1 MARTKHP
8 GFMSLRIALVDDE
21 PVARMRLGR
30 LLREAGCQV
39 LAELEDGH
47 QLLAWLREGH
57 KLDALFLDIALP
69 GPSGMELLAEL
80 HDGPPVIF
88 VTANS
93 EHAVAAFEH
102 QASDYLVKPVTAD
115 RLAKTLARLEGFDP
129 RRTEAAP
136 AASGTGSTRF
146 PVKAGDGK
154 LLLELK
160 RVAHFEVIDQVVWAW
175 AGGKKFRCTWTSLS
189 DVEAAFPGVA
199 FLRIQRNI
207 MLRPEAV
214 LGLRTLPTGRKAVLL
229 PDGVELEASRN
240 AAHHLK
246 EKLGR

>member
-1 MARTKHP
+1 MALRTV
-8 GFMSLRIALVDDE
+8 LVDDE

-30 LLREAGCQV
+30 LPREAGCEV

-47 QLLAWLREGH
+47 QLLSWLHEGH
-57 KLDALFLDIALP
+57 KPDALFLDISLP

-80 HDGPPVIF
+80 AGGPPVIF
-88 VTANS
+88 VTANAD
-93 EHAVAAFEH
+93 HAVAAFEH
-102 QASDYLVKPVTAD
+102 QASDYLVKPVTAE
-115 RLAKTLARLEGFDP
+115 RLAKTLARLEGFDARKP
-129 RRTEAAP
+129 EAAP
-136 AASGTGSTRF
+136 LQANAASTRF

-160 RVAHFEVIDQVVWAW
+160 RVTYFEVADQVVWAW

-189 DVEAAFPGVA
+189 EVEAAFPNFV

-229 PDGVELEASRN
+229 PEGIELEASRN

-246 EKLGR
+246 ELLGL

>member
-1 MARTKHP
+1 MA
-8 GFMSLRIALVDDE
+8 LRIALVDDE
-21 PVARMRLGR
+21 PVARLRLGR

-47 QLLAWLREGH
+47 QLLAWLREGNTP
-57 KLDALFLDIALP
+57 DALFLDIALP

-80 HDGPPVIF
+80 RGGPPVIF
-88 VTANS
+88 VTANA

-102 QASDYLVKPVTAD
+102 QASDYLIKPVTAD
-115 RLAKTLARLEGFDP
+115 RLAKTLARLEGGEP
-129 RRTEAAP
+129 RKLEASLPAP
-136 AASGTGSTRF
+136 GAVSTRF

-154 LLLELK
+154 LLLDLK
-160 RVAHFEVIDQVVWAW
+160 RVAYFEVIDQVVWAW
-175 AGGKKFRCTWTSLS
+175 AAGKKFRCTWTSLS
-189 DVEAAFPGVA
+189 DVESAFPGVA

-246 EKLGR
+246 EKLGL

>member
-1 MARTKHP
+1 MA
-8 GFMSLRIALVDDE
+8 LRIALVDDE

-30 LLREAGCQV
+30 LLREAGCEV
-39 LAELEDGH
+39 LAEFEDGR
-47 QLLAWLREGH
+47 QLLAWLRDGH
-57 KLDALFLDIALP
+57 KPDALFLDIALP

-80 HDGPPVIF
+80 RDGPPVIF
-88 VTANS
+88 VTSNA

-102 QASDYLVKPVTAD
+102 RASDYLVKPVTAD
-115 RLAKTLARLEGFDP
+115 RLANTLARLEGFDARKADTP
-129 RRTEAAP
+129 QP
-136 AASGTGSTRF
+136 AAAAGSTRF

-160 RVAHFEVIDQVVWAW
+160 RVAYFEVIDQVVWAW
-175 AGGKKFRCTWTSLS
+175 AGGKKFRCAWTSLS
-189 DVEAAFPGVA
+189 DVESVFPGVA

-246 EKLGR
+246 EKLGL

>member
-1 MARTKHP
+1 
-8 GFMSLRIALVDDE
+8 MSLRIALVDDE

-47 QLLAWLREGH
+47 QLLAWLQEGH

-80 HDGPPVIF
+80 RDGPPVIF
-88 VTANS
+88 VTANA
-93 EHAVAAFEH
+93 EYAVAAFEH

-115 RLAKTLARLEGFDP
+115 RLAKTLARLEGGDT
-129 RRTEAAP
+129 RKTETAP
-136 AASGTGSTRF
+136 PTPGAGSTRF

-160 RVAHFEVIDQVVWAW
+160 RVAYFEVIDQVVWAW
-175 AGGKKFRCTWTSLS
+175 TGGKKFRCTWTSLI
-189 DVEAAFPGVA
+189 DVESAFPGVA

-207 MLRPEAV
+207 MLRPEVV
-214 LGLRTLPTGRKAVLL
+214 LGLRTLSTGRKAVLL

-246 EKLGR
+246 ERLGL

>member
-1 MARTKHP
+1 MTLRTV
-8 GFMSLRIALVDDE
+8 LVDDE
-21 PVARMRLGR
+21 PVARLRLGR
-30 LLREAGCQV
+30 LLREAGCEV

-57 KLDALFLDIALP
+57 KPDALFLDIGLP

-80 HDGPPVIF
+80 SGGPPVIF
-88 VTANS
+88 VTANP

-102 QASDYLVKPVTAD
+102 QASDYLVKPVTAE
-115 RLAKTLARLEGFDP
+115 RLAKTLARLEGP
-129 RRTEAAP
+129 EARRPEATALP
-136 AASGTGSTRF
+136 ANAGSTRF

-160 RVAHFEVIDQVVWAW
+160 RVTYFEVADQVVWAW

-189 DVEAAFPGVA
+189 EVESAFPTVP

-229 PDGVELEASRN
+229 PEGVELEASRN

-246 EKLGR
+246 ERLGL

>member
-1 MARTKHP
+1 
-8 GFMSLRIALVDDE
+8 MSLRIALVDDE

-47 QLLAWLREGH
+47 QLLAWLQEGH

-80 HDGPPVIF
+80 RDGPPVIF
-88 VTANS
+88 VTANA
-93 EHAVAAFEH
+93 EYAVAAFEH

-129 RRTEAAP
+129 RKTEAAP
-136 AASGTGSTRF
+136 STSGAGSIRF

-160 RVAHFEVIDQVVWAW
+160 RVAYFEVIDQVVWAW
-175 AGGKKFRCTWTSLS
+175 TGGKKFRCTWTSLI
-189 DVEAAFPGVA
+189 DVESAFPGVA

-207 MLRPEAV
+207 MLRPEVV
-214 LGLRTLPTGRKAVLL
+214 LGLRTLSTGRKAVLL
-229 PDGVELEASRN
+229 PDGAELEASRN
-240 AAHHLK
+240 AAHHLR
-246 EKLGR
+246 ERLGL

>member
-1 MARTKHP
+1 MA
-8 GFMSLRIALVDDE
+8 LRIALVDDE

-80 HDGPPVIF
+80 RDGPPVIF
-88 VTANS
+88 VTSNA

-102 QASDYLVKPVTAD
+102 QASDYLVKPVTTD
-115 RLAKTLARLEGFDP
+115 RLAKTLARLEGGET
-129 RRTEAAP
+129 RKAEAMP
-136 AASGTGSTRF
+136 PTAAAGATRF

-160 RVAHFEVIDQVVWAW
+160 RVAYFEVIDQVVWAW
-175 AGGKKFRCTWTSLS
+175 AAAKKFRCTWTSLS
-189 DVEAAFPGVA
+189 DVEAAFPGVT

-246 EKLGR
+246 EKLGL

>member
-1 MARTKHP
+1 MA
-8 GFMSLRIALVDDE
+8 LRVALVDDE
-21 PVARMRLGR
+21 PVARLRLGR

-39 LAELEDGH
+39 LMELEDGH

-69 GPSGMELLAEL
+69 GPSGMEVLAEL
-80 HDGPPVIF
+80 RDGPPVIF
-88 VTANS
+88 VTANA

-115 RLAKTLARLEGFDP
+115 RLAKTLARLEGGEARKP
-129 RRTEAAP
+129 EAAP
-136 AASGTGSTRF
+136 AAPAAATRF

-160 RVAHFEVIDQVVWAW
+160 RVAYFEVIDQVVWAW
-175 AGGKKFRCTWTSLS
+175 AGGKKFRCTWTSLN
-189 DVEAAFPGVA
+189 DVETAFPGVA

-229 PDGVELEASRN
+229 PEGVELEASRN
-240 AAHHLK
+240 AAHYLK
-246 EKLGR
+246 EKLGL

>member
-1 MARTKHP
+1 MP
-8 GFMSLRIALVDDE
+8 LRVALVDDE
-21 PVARMRLGR
+21 PVARLRLGR
-30 LLREAGCQV
+30 LLREAGCEV
-39 LAELEDGH
+39 LAEFEDGH
-47 QLLAWLREGH
+47 RLLSWLREGH

-80 HDGPPVIF
+80 RDGPPVIF
-88 VTANS
+88 VTANA
-93 EHAVAAFEH
+93 EYAVAAFEH
-102 QASDYLVKPVTAD
+102 QASDYLVKPVTSE
-115 RLAKTLARLEGFDP
+115 RLAKTLARLEGGEP
-129 RRTEAAP
+129 RKTLEAP
-136 AASGTGSTRF
+136 IASTGAGSTRF

-160 RVAHFEVIDQVVWAW
+160 RVAYFEVIDQVVWAW
-175 AGGKKFRCTWTSLS
+175 AGSKKFRCTWTSLS
-189 DVEAAFPGVA
+189 EVEAAFPAVD
-199 FLRIQRNI
+199 FLRIQRNL

-246 EKLGR
+246 ERLGL